1 MAVRVKNVHL
11 KLICLML
18 IIFLFHDLHA
28 QRIKNESVVRN
39 LSSDHYFRFYYEND
53 FVTLID
59 YYYTSGMN
67 VELVKPSLQKN
78 PLNKIFFGVPGAEMK
93 YGFALDHYAFTPLH
107 IVEDEISYGDRPY
120 AGCISANSF
129 RIATDEKKRRRIS
142 TSLILGMIGPVAGWK
157 QAQTFLHKHVV
168 AAPQPKGWHY
178 QIVNDIIL
186 NYNVNLEKN
195 LISKGSFMLN
205 TNAEA
210 IVGTMNDKL
219 DAGLSLMIGR
229 MNDPYKSS
237 SATGKKW
244 EFYVFG
250 RSFVSGVAYDA
261 TLQGGMFNKTSP
273 YTLPASKI
281 KKITLQNQIGA
292 ILRYKKISVEL
303 SESFLSPEFEGGR
316 SHIWGGLGIAVE
328 LK

>member
-1 MAVRVKNVHL
+1 MAVRLKNVYL
-11 KLICLML
+11 KLICSLL
-18 IIFLFHDLHA
+18 IGFLFYDLQA
-28 QRIKNESVVRN
+28 QRIENESVIRN
-39 LSSDHYFRFYYEND
+39 LSSDHYFRFYFEND

-67 VELVKPSLQKN
+67 LELVKPSFQKN
-78 PLNKIFFGVPGAEMK
+78 PLNKIFFGIPGAKMK
-93 YGFALDHYAFTPLH
+93 YGLAMDHYAFTPLH

-120 AGCISANSF
+120 AGCISVNSF

-142 TSLILGMIGPVAGWK
+142 TSLILGMVGPVAGWK

-168 AAPQPKGWHY
+168 AAPQPKGWDY
-178 QIVNDIIL
+178 QIVNDFIL
-186 NYNVNLEKN
+186 NYKVNLEKN
-195 LISKGSFMLN
+195 LMNKGSFML
-205 TNAEA
+205 TSNAEA
-210 IVGTMNDKL
+210 IAGTMNDKL
-219 DAGLSLMIGR
+219 GGGLSLMIGK
-229 MNDPYKSS
+229 MNDPYKLPST
-237 SATGKKW
+237 TGKKW
-244 EFYVFG
+244 ECYVFG

-273 YTLPASKI
+273 YTLAASKI

-292 ILRYKKISVEL
+292 ILQYKKISVEL

-316 SHIWGGLGIAVE
+316 SHIWGGLGIGIE